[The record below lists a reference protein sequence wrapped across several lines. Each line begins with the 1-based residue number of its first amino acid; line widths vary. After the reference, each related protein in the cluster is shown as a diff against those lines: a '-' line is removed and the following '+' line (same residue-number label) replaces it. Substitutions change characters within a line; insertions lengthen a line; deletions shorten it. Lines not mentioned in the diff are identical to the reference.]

1 MSTITVQQSPEPPGD
16 AAERRELV
24 ERMARLH
31 RRLAALDAAARASGE
46 ELRRQRASGRR
57 P

>member
-1 MSTITVQQSPEPPGD
+1 MSTITVQQPADTPGD

-24 ERMARLH
+24 ERMAHLQ